1 MGEVRLV
8 GVRDHALSIDEVFAA
23 VSDPAAGGVAL
34 FVGTVRVEDSGRAV
48 STLEYEAH
56 PDVVEVMA
64 AIAAEIAGRPE
75 VIAVAAVHRVGLLAV
90 GDLAVVVA
98 ASSAH
103 RHDAMRAGGDL
114 IDEVKVRAPIWKRQV
129 FDDGDA
135 EWVGVGD

>member
-1 MGEVRLV
+1 
-8 GVRDHALSIDEVFAA
+8 
-23 VSDPAAGGVAL
+23 
-34 FVGTVRVEDSGRAV
+34 
-48 STLEYEAH
+48 
-56 PDVVEVMA
+56 
-64 AIAAEIAGRPE
+64 
-75 VIAVAAVHRVGLLAV
+75 
-90 GDLAVVVA
+90 VVA